1 MQQQNSADKQLFVCK
16 LNAFPL
22 TRNNY
27 KIPRICI
34 ILEKSVLEAIYY
46 CILPGQYINMQIKLL
61 CNKVKNKTFHEV
73 HITSIYLISTMHLK
87 YNFKFKFSL
96 SLCVCSQ
103 ITLVQTL
110 SYERNIGMLTYT
122 LT

>member
-1 MQQQNSADKQLFVCK
+1 MQQQNSADKQLLVCK

-27 KIPRICI
+27 KIPRIGI
-34 ILEKSVLEAIYY
+34 KLEKSVLEAIYY
-46 CILPGQYINMQIKLL
+46 CLLPGQYINMQIKLL
-61 CNKVKNKTFHEV
+61 CNKIKNNSFHEV
-73 HITSIYLISTMHLK
+73 HITSIYFISTMCLK
-87 YNFKFKFSL
+87 YNFKFSL
-96 SLCVCSQ
+96 SLCICSQ